1 MGGGAFSGDS
11 QGEGSMTDYFGAWKM
26 LHDQALTMHKTAV
39 DAAFKA
45 MGSGEQFDNAAKAAK
60 DIADMQVQAWERWM
74 AMWGIEKN

>member
-26 LHDQALTMHKTAV
+26 LQEQAINMHKTAV
-39 DAAFKA
+39 DAAFKS

-74 AMWGIEKN
+74 AMWGIDKK

>member
-1 MGGGAFSGDS
+1 
-11 QGEGSMTDYFGAWKM
+11 MTDYFGTWK
-26 LHDQALTMHKTAV
+26 LIQDQALNMHKAAV

-74 AMWGIEKN
+74 AMWGVEKK